1 MKYYIDIKLFA
12 VCEVTLG
19 FIWEK
24 VYLQVHLA
32 LVEMKD
38 KDNLVSMG
46 LSFPH
51 YCEENFPLGN
61 VLRVFAHS
69 KEELEKLNLNYW
81 LERLFDYVSME
92 NIEKVPPE
100 VNEFVSFSRK
110 QLNTNVQRLARRQS
124 KRKGI
129 SFEEALKNYEDFN
142 ESKNEKKLPFIKMK
156 SISTDSQMSIFIQKH
171 IKKDSVNGFF
181 STYGLSKTVTVPWF

>member
-1 MKYYIDIKLFA
+1 MEYYIDIKLFA
-12 VCEVTLG
+12 DSEVNIG

-24 VYLQVHLA
+24 MYLQVHLA

-81 LERLFDYVSME
+81 LERLSDYVSME
-92 NIEKVPPE
+92 NIEKVPSE
-100 VNEFVSFSRK
+100 VNEFVSFGRK
-110 QLNTNVQRLARRQS
+110 QFKTNAERLARRQA

-129 SFEEALKNYEDFN
+129 SFEEALKNYEDFKGN
-142 ESKNEKKLPFIKMK
+142 ETKLPFIMMK
-156 SISTDSQMSIFIQKH
+156 SISTDNQMKIFIEKH
-171 IKKDSVNGFF
+171 KKNDSVNGLF
-181 STYGLSKTVTVPWF
+181 STYGLSKTATVPWF